1 VTTEYKVGDL
11 LDVTPN
17 TITTLT
23 VKPITTRVLVESG
36 PHSMCNSD
44 GEEWWVEWHCVSL
57 QTGKR
62 INISN
67 HRNVYHIKNVS

>member
-1 VTTEYKVGDL
+1 MTTEYKIGDL
-11 LDVTPN
+11 LDVTPK
-17 TITTLT
+17 T
-23 VKPITTRVLVESG
+23 VEKTTTRVLVESG

-44 GEEWWVEWHCVSL
+44 GEEWWIEWHCVSL

-67 HRNVYHIKNVS
+67 HTNAYDIKKVS

>member
-1 VTTEYKVGDL
+1 VTTEYEVGDL

-17 TITTLT
+17 TIE
-23 VKPITTRVLVESG
+23 KATTRVLVESG
-36 PHSMCNSD
+36 PHSVCNSD
-44 GEEWWVEWHCVSL
+44 GEEWWLEWYCVSL

-67 HRNVYHIKNVS
+67 RSSAYYIKKVS

>member
-1 VTTEYKVGDL
+1 VTTEYQVGDL

-17 TITTLT
+17 TIGAPTS
-23 VKPITTRVLVESG
+23 RVLVESG

-44 GEEWWVEWHCVSL
+44 GEDWWLEWRCVSL

-62 INISN
+62 INISS
-67 HRNVYHIKNVS
+67 HFPNVYDIRKVS